1 MPVTLARVGFP
12 DVWRGIVDDAA
23 IFPPGNAPLD
33 VAIREH
39 ATHRVSAYASLI
51 GPLLVRDA
59 DVARVQELAEGHLD
73 LGVIATAGP
82 RGLAQAIATL
92 HDFPHLSVVAFE
104 IPLPPGDP
112 ASSARDLVAVLT
124 GSNGITISVELPRP
138 GAYVSDAWL
147 AAVDEIAG
155 AGFHAKF
162 RTGGVEASAYPD
174 EQELAMVLA
183 ALVPRQFK
191 LTAGLHRAVR
201 NTQAGTGLEQHGF
214 LNIMVAVHRLLSG
227 ATVDAVAEVL
237 ASRDGS
243 ELGTEARAWSDGD
256 AVAVRRTFR
265 GFGCCGVT
273 EPYEDL
279 HELGLIS

>member
-1 MPVTLARVGFP
+1 MGKVSTLFDRL
-12 DVWRGIVDDAA
+12 VDDAA

-39 ATHRVSAYASLI
+39 AGHRTSAYASLI
-51 GPLLVRDA
+51 GPLLVRDV
-59 DVARVQELAEGHLD
+59 DVARVPELTGDRLD

-82 RGLAQAIATL
+82 RGLAQAIASL
-92 HDFPHLSVVAFE
+92 HDFPHLRVVAFE

-112 ASSARDLVAVLT
+112 ASSARDLVAALT
-124 GSNGITISVELPRP
+124 DSYGITISVELPRP

-162 RTGGVEASAYPD
+162 RTGGVEASAHPD

-183 ALVPRQFK
+183 ALVPRRFK

-214 LNIMVAVHRLLSG
+214 LNIMVAVHRLVHG
-227 ATVDAVAEVL
+227 ATVDEAAEVL
-237 ASRDGS
+237 AIRDGD
-243 ELGTEARAWSDGD
+243 ELA
-256 AVAVRRTFR
+256 AVVRTWTDEDVAAVRRTFR

-279 HELGLIS
+279 LDLGLIA